1 LALVLDSSVT
11 FAQIE
16 AVARN
21 TEKKLLRRVS
31 LFDVYEG
38 KGIAD
43 GFKSYAVS
51 FILQD
56 PDKTLNDKQIDQVMS
71 KLQKNF
77 ETQLNAKIR
86 Q

>member
-1 LALVLDSSVT
+1 M
-11 FAQIE
+11 
-16 AVARN
+16 
-21 TEKKLLRRVS
+21 RRVS
-31 LFDVYEG
+31 PLNGYDG
-38 KGIAD
+38 KGIAA

>member
-1 LALVLDSSVT
+1 M
-11 FAQIE
+11 
-16 AVARN
+16 ARN